1 VTEVT
6 QARRYR
12 GLSADERRRERR
24 QRLMDAAFELF
35 GTAGYDRT
43 SIERLCSSS
52 GVTARH
58 FYQEFASRDALLCAV
73 GDQITES
80 VLSAVTEA
88 VAAAPDTPHER
99 AHAGLSAMLKGVL
112 GDRRVARILLIESP
126 SSGRDVG
133 VRRRVLRSFA
143 AIIESECRRLYAA
156 GQVKE
161 RDFLLTS
168 TAMVGATVEL
178 LVEWFAGRLEVSLA
192 ELADEITRIYIA
204 VGEHD

>member
-1 VTEVT
+1 
-6 QARRYR
+6 
-12 GLSADERRRERR
+12 
-24 QRLMDAAFELF
+24 
-35 GTAGYDRT
+35 
-43 SIERLCSSS
+43 
-52 GVTARH
+52 
-58 FYQEFASRDALLCAV
+58 
-73 GDQITES
+73 
-80 VLSAVTEA
+80 
-88 VAAAPDTPHER
+88 
-99 AHAGLSAMLKGVL
+99 MLEGVL

-126 SSGRDVG
+126 AAGGGGG

-143 AIIESECRRLYAA
+143 AIIEAECRRLYAA

-192 ELADEITRIYIA
+192 ELADEVTRIYIA